1 MNKALAHDDIVRR
14 MKDYFERQTAW
25 FVQMHEGLAELEGEI
40 DAEQLD
46 GLMDADSSRARIS
59 KELEEEFL
67 VLKGEWDRTESI
79 PEQAA
84 EEVRAIASEAEK
96 RAADLQRALDR
107 AAQETGKGAQN
118 LRDRLG
124 TLRQGR
130 LQLGKYRPAGPNE
143 AGFVDRQA

>member
-1 MNKALAHDDIVRR
+1 MNKTLAHDDIVRR

-25 FVQMHEGLAELEGEI
+25 FEQMHVSLSELEGEF
-40 DAEQLD
+40 DVERLD
-46 GLMDADSSRARIS
+46 GLMEADSARARIS

-79 PEQAA
+79 PERAA
-84 EEVRAIASEAEK
+84 EEVRAIALEAEK
-96 RAADLQRALDR
+96 LAADLQRALDR
-107 AAQETGKGAQN
+107 AAQETGKGAQK

-130 LQLGKYRPAGPNE
+130 LQLGKYRPSGPNE
-143 AGFVDRQA
+143 AGYVDRQA